1 MRPIFVV
8 IPQPV
13 RDGLTR
19 LTPILEFVQID
30 TLVFERAPQTL
41 DEDVVPPSALA
52 VHGDLYL
59 GLLEDLDK
67 IAARKLA
74 ALVGVEDLRS
84 AVALQRLLQSLLNSW
99 GQVKAN
105 LNSN

>member
-1 MRPIFVV
+1 MGSTSPARLGMRPIFVV
-8 IPQPV
+8 IPQLV
-13 RDGLTR
+13 RNGLTR
-19 LTPILEFVQID
+19 LTPILAFVQID

-67 IAARKLA
+67 IAA
-74 ALVGVEDLRS
+74 
-84 AVALQRLLQSLLNSW
+84 LNWLPWSVLKIS
-99 GQVKAN
+99 G
-105 LNSN
+105 LP